1 MKPVASFLFVCWLL
15 CLLASCESHFL
26 TDESYRS
33 RVAADLQQKQAML
46 RQDALFAPLADKS
59 LTTYEREALS
69 FLYAYMPLADI
80 TDYSP
85 QFHLTNIRASRRAAE
100 EMPWGKTIPE
110 ILFRHFVLPA
120 RVNNEPL
127 DSALVVFYR

>member
-69 FLYAYMPLADI
+69 LL
-80 TDYSP
+80 
-85 QFHLTNIRASRRAAE
+85 
-100 EMPWGKTIPE
+100 
-110 ILFRHFVLPA
+110 
-120 RVNNEPL
+120 
-127 DSALVVFYR
+127 